1 MTHKN
6 YCDQHTIT
14 SPFLIFHFFIVNIHQ
29 NWTPSLP
36 RQKYLSPINSVII
49 HFQFS
54 ARFLN
59 FQQFKNI
66 LFLPCFQFG
75 RRDVIDQKWIISAIV
90 LNLLY
95 FSSLHCSI
103 DSTQNSNELLFF
115 RYCSFQGSG
124 AKSNYVR
131 YALKKLLVSW
141 GHSVSVRNSYQNFSP
156 HEVWVSLAPVACF
169 MRGVTFPP
177 IF

>member
-75 RRDVIDQKWIISAIV
+75 RRDVFRDLKIDQFTNCRLCLTLTVVPSCPSCCMCDFLSHSAAKKARWKITQE
-90 LNLLY
+90 LL
-95 FSSLHCSI
+95 SLGPQHLLCSH
-103 DSTQNSNELLFF
+103 SLPKNSNYFI
-115 RYCSFQGSG
+115 
-124 AKSNYVR
+124 N
-131 YALKKLLVSW
+131 
-141 GHSVSVRNSYQNFSP
+141 
-156 HEVWVSLAPVACF
+156 
-169 MRGVTFPP
+169 
-177 IF
+177 

>member
-1 MTHKN
+1 MDFPVTHKN

-29 NWTPSLP
+29 NWTPSLS
-36 RQKYLSPINSVII
+36 RQKYLGPMNSVII

-75 RRDVIDQKWIISAIV
+75 RREVI
-90 LNLLY
+90 NLKMDY
-95 FSSLHCSI
+95 FSHCVEFYLFLLPTLFHRLYAEFKRTFIFPLTTVSSLRC
-103 DSTQNSNELLFF
+103 
-115 RYCSFQGSG
+115 
-124 AKSNYVR
+124 
-131 YALKKLLVSW
+131 KK
-141 GHSVSVRNSYQNFSP
+141 
-156 HEVWVSLAPVACF
+156 
-169 MRGVTFPP
+169 
-177 IF
+177 